1 MGFYLQVQVTG
12 NYRLGRDSLLTPYR
26 LLSTLHA
33 APPPSIHRLVSEC
46 YCFVPGRAFFLGC
59 RCVVVQ
65 GEKRA
70 LESQLL
76 SQLDICCPD
85 ISRDAVWFKP
95 VHSAVSDLQ
104 AVLHHCRY
112 TVVAILLGLPAD
124 MVTVLVCLHVRRLT
138 FSGAVWL
145 LSDNTVT
152 SVIHHLGIAQLCGVR
167 GEACWIIHNGEPL
180 QSDKVFLALVHVL
193 KEIKSVRTRSVLGAI
208 ACPLP
213 SSMCTLINTLCT
225 LSTIYWTGC
234 VGGTPASLSFI
245 L

>member
-1 MGFYLQVQVTG
+1 MW
-12 NYRLGRDSLLTPYR
+12 DTPICIVR
-26 LLSTLHA
+26 
-33 APPPSIHRLVSEC
+33 
-46 YCFVPGRAFFLGC
+46 
-59 RCVVVQ
+59 

-70 LESQLL
+70 LENQLL

-85 ISRDAVWFKP
+85 ISRDAVWFEP

-124 MVTVLVCLHVRRLT
+124 MVTVLVCLNVRRLT

-145 LSDNTVT
+145 LSNNTVT

-180 QSDKVFLALVHVL
+180 QSDKVFLGQGDVVMFWQRDDFELLEGTA
-193 KEIKSVRTRSVLGAI
+193 S
-208 ACPLP
+208 P
-213 SSMCTLINTLCT
+213 TLDRGKRPQRLEQ
-225 LSTIYWTGC
+225 
-234 VGGTPASLSFI
+234 
-245 L
+245 